1 MKVAN
6 PDPDNKVLVSD
17 NWYIVDFVSFLFL
30 LFSGKPGSKL
40 KLTFLP

>member
-6 PDPDNKVLVSD
+6 SDPDNKVLVSD
-17 NWYIVDFVSFLFL
+17 NWYIVGFASFFLL
-30 LFSGKPGSKL
+30 LFSGKPGLKL